1 MIKMPKDSFGSVD
14 TLAVGPRS
22 YTICRIDTVAAAGID
37 VARLPFSKKIL
48 LENLLRFEDGE
59 TVTRA
64 DILAVA
70 TGDRTHEIAYRPAR
84 VLLHDLSGI
93 PALMDL
99 AALRDAAAKLG
110 GDPAGIDPVRPVEFV
125 IDHSV
130 RADAFGDAAAYETN
144 VANEYARYGE
154 RYGFIKW
161 AQQAFHNVRVLPPGV
176 GIMHQVNFEFLA
188 RVVFGA
194 GGAGR
199 SDDATAGWAYPDTC
213 VGTDSHTPMVNGLG
227 VLGWGV
233 GAIEAEGAMLGEPT
247 TMLVPRVVGVRLHG
261 GLREGVT
268 STDLV
273 LALTQRLRKAG
284 VQAAFVEYFGPG
296 LSTLGI
302 GVRTTIA
309 NMAPEY
315 GSTVAISPIDA
326 ETIAYLQLTGRSP
339 DHVALV
345 EAYAKAQGLYR
356 RDDDPEPLYDD
367 VVDFDLASVAPS
379 MAGPSRPQQRLGL
392 ADVPSSFATF
402 RGERGRGGATAVA
415 DEIAD
420 GAVAIAAITSCTNT
434 SNPAVMIAAGLVAKR
449 AVELGLA
456 RKPWVKTTLAPGSRV
471 VTDYLRKA
479 GLLPYLE
486 ALGFYLVGYGCTTC
500 GMNGGPL
507 TESVDAAIAE
517 RDVLAVAVL
526 SSNRNFE
533 GRIPHVDA
541 AYLASPPLVVA
552 YALAGRI
559 DLDLTREP
567 LGTGKDGAPV
577 YLADLWPAN
586 AAIETLVREAV
597 TESLFRLRYA
607 DVFAGDER
615 WERLPAPQGVQYA
628 WDPASDYLLAPPTL
642 DGVQKEPPLKGDIL
656 GARVLGLFGDG
667 VTTDILSPEGPIG
680 PESPAGLF
688 LRGRGLEPAALN
700 TYGSRRGNH
709 EVKARGA
716 FDNKRMRNMLV
727 EREGNLTVH
736 FDSGARG
743 TMYDV
748 AMRYRDEG
756 TPLVVIAGNEW
767 GTGSSRDWAAR
778 GPRMLGVRAVI
789 AGSFERIH
797 RSNLVGMGIL
807 PLQFQDG
814 DTWQSLGLRGDE
826 RYDILGLAALAV
838 RGPVSVRATAPGG
851 AITTFA
857 VTARLDTPRELDYYR
872 HDGIMPLKLRE
883 LMNAGP

>member
-1 MIKMPKDSFGSVD
+1 MTKIPLDSFGSVD
-14 TLAVGPRS
+14 TLGVGDRS
-22 YTICRIDTVAAAGID
+22 YTICRIGAIDVPGVD

-48 LENLLRFEDGE
+48 LENLLRFEDGV
-59 TVTRA
+59 TVTQE
-64 DILAVA
+64 DILAVVR
-70 TGDRTHEIAYRPAR
+70 GDRTHEIAYRPAR

-99 AALRDAAAKLG
+99 AALRDAAAGLG
-110 GDPAGIDPVRPVEFV
+110 ADPANIGPIRPVEFV

-130 RADAFGDAAAYETN
+130 RADTFGDPNAYETN

-161 AQQAFHNVRVLPPGV
+161 AQKAFHNVRVLPPGV

-199 SDDATAGWAYPDTC
+199 SDDATGGWAYPDTC

-247 TMLVPRVVGVRLHG
+247 TMLVPRVVGVRLEG
-261 GLREGVT
+261 LLREGVT

-284 VQAAFVEYFGPG
+284 VQAAFVEYFGSG

-326 ETIAYLQLTGRSP
+326 ETISYLRLTGRSP
-339 DHVALV
+339 EHVALV

-356 RDDDPEPLYDD
+356 TDDDPQALYDD
-367 VVDFDLASVAPS
+367 VVEFDLGSVAPS

-392 ADVPSSFATF
+392 ADVPASFATF
-402 RGERGRGGATAVA
+402 RNERGRGGIAVA

-434 SNPAVMIAAGLVAKR
+434 SNPAVMIGAGLVAKR
-449 AVELGLA
+449 AVELGLD

-479 GLLPYLE
+479 GLMPYLE

-517 RDVLAVAVL
+517 RNVLAVAVL

-533 GRIPHVDA
+533 GRIPGVDA

-559 DLDLTREP
+559 DVDMTSEP
-567 LGTGKDGAPV
+567 IGTSKDGTPV
-577 YLADLWPAN
+577 YLADLWPTN
-586 AAIETLVREAV
+586 AEIETLTREAV
-597 TESLFRLRYA
+597 TESLFRLQYA
-607 DVFAGDER
+607 DVFSGDER
-615 WERLPAPQGVQYA
+615 WELLPAPEGVQYA
-628 WDPASDYLLAPPTL
+628 WDPSSDYLLRPPTL
-642 DGVQKEPPLKGDIL
+642 EGVQKEPPVKGDIT

-680 PESPAGLF
+680 PDSPAGKF
-688 LRGRGLEPAALN
+688 LSGRGLEPAAHN

-716 FDNKRMRNMLV
+716 FDNKRMRNVLV
-727 EREGNLTVH
+727 DVEGNVTVH
-736 FDSGARG
+736 ADSGERG

-748 AMRYRDEG
+748 AMRYASEG
-756 TPLVVIAGNEW
+756 TPLIVIAGNEW

-778 GPRMLGVRAVI
+778 GPRMLGVRAII
-789 AGSFERIH
+789 AESFERIH

-826 RYDILGLAALAV
+826 RYDVLGLADLQV
-838 RGPVSVRATAPGG
+838 RGSVTVHATAPDGRV
-851 AITTFA
+851 TTF
-857 VTARLDTPRELDYYR
+857 TTMARLDTPRELDYYN

-883 LMNAGP
+883 LMNAT